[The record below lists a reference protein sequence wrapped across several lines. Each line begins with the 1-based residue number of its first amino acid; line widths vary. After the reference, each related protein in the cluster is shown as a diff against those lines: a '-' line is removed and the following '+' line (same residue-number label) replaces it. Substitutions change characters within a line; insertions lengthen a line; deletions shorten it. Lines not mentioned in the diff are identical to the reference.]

1 MVSYWYCQD
10 CNEIIPRDDLQI
22 IRHEEWHY
30 ELDGYPAEMF
40 YEIRCPYCGSE
51 LIDEAVYCD
60 GCGEPCSPKDLTDGL
75 CTVCLGEA
83 EKEEIER
90 AAMHGGA

>member
-1 MVSYWYCQD
+1 MVGYWVCLD

-75 CTVCLGEA
+75 CVACRGKA
-83 EKEEIER
+83 EQEEKTR
-90 AAMHGGA
+90 TAMHGGA